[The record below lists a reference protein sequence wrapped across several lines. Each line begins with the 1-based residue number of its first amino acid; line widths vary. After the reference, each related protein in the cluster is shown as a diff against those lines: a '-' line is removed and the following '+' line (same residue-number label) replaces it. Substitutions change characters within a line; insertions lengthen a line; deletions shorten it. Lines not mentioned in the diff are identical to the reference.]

1 MAAGERVWLVERD
14 YSDKGLVT
22 IVYATPDGDRA
33 ITKQRSE
40 QMLARMD
47 VTAAETVDPDSLEVV
62 ADHDLR
68 ERYAAE
74 AQRMRDSRD
83 PDEAV

>member
-1 MAAGERVWLVERD
+1 MSEAVRVWLVERD

-33 ITKQRSE
+33 VTKQRSE
-40 QMLARMD
+40 QMLTRTD
-47 VTAAETVDPDSLEVV
+47 VTAAETVDPDTLEAVE
-62 ADHDLR
+62 DDDLR

-74 AQRMRDSRD
+74 ATRMRDSHD
-83 PDEAV
+83 PDDAV